1 VDNLIFTR
9 GNFNESEEA
18 MQNKTSLLHTYLLG
32 YEFTDTMICF
42 TNEKVIFFL
51 FKKKSKKF
59 FLNFYYYIIIYKRYF
74 LVIFVLNPFLFLK
87 FYIIFKFF

>member
-1 VDNLIFTR
+1 LKLILNLKISGISNVDNLIFTR

-18 MQNKTSLLHTYLLG
+18 NQNKTSLLHTYLLG

-51 FKKKSKKF
+51 FKKKSKN
-59 FLNFYYYIIIYKRYF
+59 FLKIFLYF
-74 LVIFVLNPFLFLK
+74 LIK
-87 FYIIFKFF
+87 FINI